1 MFDIKNFMGISSST
15 IDNPSNIR
23 IANPIS
29 RLKKYSEA
37 FVSIQLEKV
46 KF

>member
-1 MFDIKNFMGISSST
+1 MFDIKQFMGISSST
-15 IDNPSNIR
+15 IENPTSIR

-46 KF
+46 IF